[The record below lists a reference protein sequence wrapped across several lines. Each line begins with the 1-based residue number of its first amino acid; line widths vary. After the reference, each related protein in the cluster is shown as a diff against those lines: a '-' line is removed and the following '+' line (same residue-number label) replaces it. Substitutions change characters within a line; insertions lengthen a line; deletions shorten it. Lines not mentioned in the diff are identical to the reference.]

1 MPKIREKDF
10 LKKKINVKEQPSI
23 RQTGFSDLFHLD
35 FTSSSVP
42 DPFTETHSSPV
53 RTTLHKIVLDFAS
66 EEIRN
71 YHGNWEPQE
80 DTVHRPPTGH
90 TPGPRGGRAGMKD
103 MIQKCQICLRGRVI
117 TITTDISIL
126 NSMYLLNT
134 TSAAPNSA
142 SQLLILVVCARCEF
156 LLFPKPHHQH
166 LIIRRAPD

>member
-10 LKKKINVKEQPSI
+10 LKKKINVKEQPSV

-103 MIQKCQICLRGRVI
+103 MIQKCQSHHHHHRYFNTEFNVLNKYYKCSPKLG
-117 TITTDISIL
+117 ISTS
-126 NSMYLLNT
+126 NS
-134 TSAAPNSA
+134 SC
-142 SQLLILVVCARCEF
+142 VCAV
-156 LLFPKPHHQH
+156 
-166 LIIRRAPD
+166 